1 MKNLILTLAAAAAL
15 SVSSLAAMAEHAAV
29 KAGNLEIT
37 MPWTRATLEGQP
49 AGGGFLT
56 IENKG
61 AEADKLLS
69 ASSPLSPMTQVHEM
83 KMDGDTMKMAELKDG
98 LEIPAGAKVELK
110 PGSYHVMFMGL
121 TTGIKEGDVVKVTL
135 KFEKAGEVEVEMPA
149 QAAGSKEMM
158 HQHGG

>member
-1 MKNLILTLAAAAAL
+1 MKKLILSLAAAAAL
-15 SVSSLAAMAEHAAV
+15 SLSSLAAMANEAI

-49 AGGGFLT
+49 TGGGFLT

-69 ASSPLSPMTQVHEM
+69 ASSPLTPMVQVHEM
-83 KMDGDTMKMAELKDG
+83 KMDGDTMKMSEMKDG

-110 PGSYHVMFMGL
+110 PGSYHVMFMDL
-121 TTGIKEGDVVKVTL
+121 KTGIKEGDVVKVML

-149 QAAGSKEMM
+149 QAAGTKEMM
-158 HQHGG
+158 HTHGG

>member
-1 MKNLILTLAAAAAL
+1 MKKFILSLAAAAAL
-15 SVSSLAAMAEHAAV
+15 SLSSLAAMADEAI

-69 ASSPLSPMTQVHEM
+69 ASSPLTPMVQVHEM
-83 KMDGDTMKMAELKDG
+83 KMDGDTMKMAELTDG

-110 PGSYHVMFMGL
+110 PGSYHIMFMDL
-121 TTGIKEGDVVKVTL
+121 KTGIKEGDAVKVTL
-135 KFEKAGEVEVEMPA
+135 KFEKAGEVEVELPA
-149 QAAGSKEMM
+149 QAAGTKEMM